1 MITLWGYADRSHA
14 GHWHAGTVFQSHVPG
29 YGRKGFHK
37 GYNRQIIA
45 QGQGMAACKPDGP
58 SCACESGQ
66 ELHLV
71 DQQPLR
77 QDLHQLS

>member
-1 MITLWGYADRSHA
+1 M
-14 GHWHAGTVFQSHVPG
+14 HWQGAVFQSHVPA

-58 SCACESGQ
+58 SCACESGHWQ

-71 DQQPLR
+71 DQQPR
-77 QDLHQLS
+77 QDLRQLIVGRSLS